1 MRLFGNIGQLSDHQ
15 LIVDLSDLDPPAKRL
30 VEANVGQLIELNFD
44 DGRHISAEQRKKI
57 FALLHEIDRWC
68 GNYIMDVTEQQMKY
82 MFLHQYGLYKEFSLS
97 DCSLETASRFI
108 EFLLGF
114 CFEWEVPIASK
125 VIDSIREQY
134 GWDMYCLKYHCCM
147 ICGAHAD
154 IAHVHAVGI
163 GRNRNRINNVGNY
176 VMALC
181 RKHHQEQHNVG
192 IKTFM
197 IDNQLKGVKVTPEIQ
212 RMLKIGDW
220 RHEHGKEVEV

>member
-1 MRLFGNIGQLSDHQ
+1 MQLFGKIEGLSDHR
-15 LIVDLSDLDPPAKRL
+15 LFVDLNDVDPPAKRL
-30 VEANVGQLIELNFD
+30 VEANRGQLIELNFD
-44 DGRHISAEQRKKI
+44 DGRHISAEQRKKV

-68 GNYIMDVTEQQMKY
+68 GNYIMDMTESQMKY
-82 MFLHQYGLYKEFSLS
+82 MFMRHQGLYEEFSLS
-97 DCSLETASRFI
+97 DCSLEMASRFI

-114 CFEWEVPIASK
+114 CFAYEVPIASK

-163 GRNRNRINNVGNY
+163 GRNRNHINNVGNY

-197 IDNQLKGVKVTPEIQ
+197 IDKKLKGVKVTPEIQ
-212 RMLKIGDW
+212 RMLKIGAW
-220 RHEHGKEVEV
+220 NQEQGEAVEV

>member
-1 MRLFGNIGQLSDHQ
+1 MRLFGMIGQPSENQ
-15 LIVDLSDLDPPAKRL
+15 LVVNLSDLNLSARRL
-30 VEANVGQLIELNFD
+30 IKANIGQLIELRFD
-44 DGRHISAEQRKKI
+44 DGRQISADQRKKI

-68 GNYIMDVTEQQMKY
+68 GNYIMDLTERQMKY
-82 MFLHQYGLYKEFSLS
+82 MFLSQQGMYEEFSLS
-97 DCSLETASRFI
+97 DCSLEMASRFI

-114 CFEWEVPIASK
+114 CFAYEVPIASK

-163 GRNRNRINNVGNY
+163 GRNRNYISNVGNY

-197 IDNQLKGVKVTPEIQ
+197 MDNQLKGIRVTPEIQ
-212 RMLKIGDW
+212 KMLKIGNWQQDLG
-220 RHEHGKEVEV
+220 RKVEV

>member
-1 MRLFGNIGQLSDHQ
+1 MQVFGSISQLSGHQ
-15 LIVDLSDLDPPAKRL
+15 LIVNLSDLDSSARRL
-30 VEANVGQLIELNFD
+30 IENNSGQLIELNFD
-44 DGRHISAEQRKKI
+44 DGRHISADQRKKA

-68 GNYIMDVTEQQMKY
+68 GNYIMDVTERQMKY
-82 MFLHQYGLYKEFSLS
+82 MFMQQRGLYEEFSLS
-97 DCSLETASRFI
+97 DCSLEMARRFI

-114 CFEWEVPIASK
+114 CFAYEVPIASK

-163 GRNRNRINNVGNY
+163 GRNRNHINNVGNY

-181 RKHHQEQHNVG
+181 RKHHQEQHRVG

-212 RMLKIGDW
+212 RMLKIGNW
-220 RHEHGKEVEV
+220 RQKQDSAVEV